1 MQMSCTRTLIL
12 TLLSV
17 SAALAQSETATLSGT
32 VLSQKNVPLA
42 TVEVALLHTATGQ
55 LRQGNT
61 TATGSFVFAFLPPGA
76 YELTVKRTG
85 FMTRRVPAI
94 ELNVNDRK
102 IVEIE
107 MPPAQQGPERIDIV
121 DSYNT
126 IQATSA
132 VGTLVD
138 RKFVEN
144 LPLNGRS
151 FQSLIM
157 LTPGVNP
164 TPATSRNPGQ
174 FSVNGQRT
182 SANAFSVDGV
192 SANFGIMAGPAL
204 SAATD
209 GVMPALSAAGG
220 TNSLVSVDAMQE
232 FQVQTSSFAPEFG
245 RSPGGQ
251 ISIVTRSGTN
261 AFHGA
266 LFNYFRNDKLDAND
280 WFAKRDGRREARQ
293 ALGDVKP

>member
-1 MQMSCTRTLIL
+1 MQISCTK
-12 TLLSV
+12 LLSFALLIV
-17 SAALAQSETATLSGT
+17 GAAFAQSETATLSGT
-32 VLSQKNVPLA
+32 TMDSKNAPLSA
-42 TVEVALLHTATGQ
+42 VEVELRNVATGQ
-55 LRQGNT
+55 VRETST
-61 TATGSFVFAFLPPGA
+61 TNTGSFVFAFLPPGA
-76 YELTVKRTG
+76 YRLTVKHGG
-85 FMTRRVPAI
+85 FLSRRLEVI

-107 MPPAQQGPERIDIV
+107 MPPAQGAPERIEVV
-121 DSYNT
+121 DAYNVV
-126 IQATSA
+126 QSTSA

-151 FQSLIM
+151 FHSLIM
-157 LTPGVNP
+157 LVPGVNP
-164 TPATSRNPGQ
+164 TPATQRNPGQ

-182 SANAFSVDGV
+182 STNAFSVDGV
-192 SANFGIMAGPAL
+192 SANFGIMAGPAI
-204 SAATD
+204 SAAAD

-251 ISIVTRSGTN
+251 ISTSRSLNG
-261 AFHGA
+261 
-266 LFNYFRNDKLDAND
+266 
-280 WFAKRDGRREARQ
+280 
-293 ALGDVKP
+293 